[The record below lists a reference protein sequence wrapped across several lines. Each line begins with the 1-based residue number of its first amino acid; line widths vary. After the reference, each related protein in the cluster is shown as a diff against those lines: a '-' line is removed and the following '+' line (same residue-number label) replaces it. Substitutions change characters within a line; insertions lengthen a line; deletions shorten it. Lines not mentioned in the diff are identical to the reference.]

1 LNGCS
6 LPLHLIAHEA
16 DDKSDRQWKDVEFLL
31 SKLPPRM
38 AKQAIRWKDGYFGF
52 CPLHV
57 TAERSTIIRM
67 LELAPEAARIHNIRD
82 WLPLHRAVHYS
93 SNAVAVEILTKI
105 YPQSL
110 FMNDDLG
117 RDPVYFAFEK
127 KSEKFQTVNAMIRG
141 LIFGLCNDVLFP
153 PFEKFTTI
161 MTELIIEKYDSN
173 GGDTFVPKILKRF
186 VESYEN
192 RNDCD
197 MYEMLLTFYCMVSRE
212 PDIPDLKPYFEI
224 VFGNFVGVNTMTM
237 AVEYRLLNIIKK
249 ERDKETKHNR
259 FGFLK

>member
-1 LNGCS
+1 M
-6 LPLHLIAHEA
+6 HLIAHEA

-31 SKLPPRM
+31 SKLPPHM

-57 TAERSTIIRM
+57 AAERSTIMKM
-67 LELAPEAARIHNIRD
+67 LELAPEAARIQNIRD

-93 SNAVAVEILTKI
+93 SNAVAVEFLTKI

-117 RDPVYFAFEK
+117 RDPIYFAFVK
-127 KSEKFQTVNAMIRG
+127 KSEKFPIVSAIIRG
-141 LIFGLCNDVLFP
+141 LMFGLCNDVLFP
-153 PFEKFTTI
+153 QFEKITTI

-173 GGDTFVPKILKRF
+173 DGDAFTPKILKCF

-192 RNDCD
+192 RDDCD
-197 MYEMLLTFYCMVSRE
+197 MYEMLLTFYCMLSKE
-212 PDIPDLKPYFEI
+212 PDILDLKPYFEI
-224 VFGNFVGVNTMTM
+224 VFGNFVGVHTMSM
-237 AVEYRLLNIIKK
+237 AVEYRLLNIIER
-249 ERDKETKHNR
+249 ERDEETKHNR
-259 FGFLK
+259 CRLLKL